1 MQSNLRR
8 SPGVTANVWTARS
21 RRDRY
26 QATIWLGGGDYARR
40 KSAESL
46 GIVVSEP
53 GNGTVAKRR
62 PVVAAVMVGTCLLVS
77 TACGSSASEAPRS
90 NATAAASSGAQ
101 SSVAPT
107 ETEAFKGTYRVDYD
121 DGLASTWTA
130 TPCGQGCV
138 DVALLSEDSTARILE
153 GQADLK
159 GGKWSMSI
167 WSPDDT
173 ICSDGREIA
182 GISVWTW
189 DSSTLD
195 GELAATPGDVCANG
209 LPTPGVPFTMTK

>member
-1 MQSNLRR
+1 
-8 SPGVTANVWTARS
+8 
-21 RRDRY
+21 
-26 QATIWLGGGDYARR
+26 
-40 KSAESL
+40 
-46 GIVVSEP
+46 
-53 GNGTVAKRR
+53 
-62 PVVAAVMVGTCLLVS
+62 
-77 TACGSSASEAPRS
+77 
-90 NATAAASSGAQ
+90 
-101 SSVAPT
+101 
-107 ETEAFKGTYRVDYD
+107 
-121 DGLASTWTA
+121 
-130 TPCGQGCV
+130 
-138 DVALLSEDSTARILE
+138 LSEDSTARILE

-209 LPTPGVPFTMTK
+209 LPTPGVPFTMTKKSSDVLAPGQRSYQPAPNGA